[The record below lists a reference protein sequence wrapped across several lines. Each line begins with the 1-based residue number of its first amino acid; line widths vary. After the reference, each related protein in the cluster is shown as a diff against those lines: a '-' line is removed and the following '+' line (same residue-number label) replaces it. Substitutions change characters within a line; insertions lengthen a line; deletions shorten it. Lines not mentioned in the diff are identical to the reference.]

1 MTDNKKESLSALID
15 GEASEIEVH
24 KLLRHVKSIQGEAG
38 AVSPEAE
45 DLHQSWARYQ
55 EIRTV
60 IGPVGSKTGENT
72 QMVASEHLALRLRIS
87 EAIEAEDT
95 HQLEGVSSLAGSGSN
110 SRAVM
115 AKYKT
120 PAAGLA
126 IAASLVVAIFVG
138 LSPLKQAT
146 EGQDAIATIDAPA
159 DQTPVS
165 MQTVSTNRA
174 IVEAEKNAISR
185 GPAELNALEQ
195 QLLSSGEDG
204 MLVDDS
210 ELKELNEEQRRQMRA
225 YLQLHDRMT
234 RTNPNRRTVNFKGT
248 KE

>member
-1 MTDNKKESLSALID
+1 MTDTNKESLSALID

-24 KLLRHVKSIQGEAG
+24 KLLRHVKSIEGEAG
-38 AVSPEAE
+38 SSSPETE
-45 DLHQSWARYQ
+45 DLHRSWARYQ
-55 EIRTV
+55 EIRSV
-60 IGPVGSKTGENT
+60 IGPAGSKADGHSR
-72 QMVASEHLALRLRIS
+72 MVASQHLALRLRIS

-95 HQLEGVSSLAGSGSN
+95 HKLEGVSSLVGLTPRTA
-110 SRAVM
+110 M
-115 AKYKT
+115 AKYRA

-138 LSPLKQAT
+138 LSPLEQET
-146 EGQDAIATIDAPA
+146 GNVDAIATIDASA
-159 DQTPVS
+159 DQQPVS
-165 MQTVSTNRA
+165 VQTVSTTRST
-174 IVEAEKNAISR
+174 AEVNT
-185 GPAELNALEQ
+185 LEQ

-204 MLVDDS
+204 MLVDDL

-234 RTNPNRRTVNFKGT
+234 RTKPNRRTVNFKGT